1 MKHQAL
7 LLVISCMAL
16 SIVLGGCHVEVNVKE
31 EEEEGFLTVKNRSNV
46 TITSIFIAAAEDNS
60 WGADQ
65 LKSDVLLPG
74 TIVTFTIEPGTYD
87 VRVVSEHHRD
97 FIYEADI
104 SSGWTT
110 TVAVRFR

>member
-7 LLVISCMAL
+7 LFVISCMTL
-16 SIVLGGCHVEVNVKE
+16 SIVLGGCHVEVNVK

-46 TITSIFIAAAEDNS
+46 TITSIFIAAAEDDS

-74 TIVTFTIEPGTYD
+74 AIVTFTIEPGIYD
-87 VRVVSEHHRD
+87 VRVVSEHRRD

-110 TVAVRFR
+110 TVAIRFR

>member
-7 LLVISCMAL
+7 LLVISCMTL

-31 EEEEGFLTVKNRSNV
+31 EEEDGFLTVKNRSNV
-46 TITSIFIAAAEDNS
+46 IITSIFIAAAEDDS

-74 TIVTFTIEPGTYD
+74 GIVIFTIEPGTYD

>member
-7 LLVISCMAL
+7 LLVISCMTF
-16 SIVLGGCHVEVNVKE
+16 SIVLGGCHVEVNVTE
-31 EEEEGFLTVKNRSNV
+31 EEEEGFLTVKNHSNV
-46 TITSIFIAAAEDNS
+46 TITSIFIAAAEDDS

-74 TIVTFTIEPGTYD
+74 AIVTFTIEPGIYD
-87 VRVVSEHHRD
+87 VRIVSKHHRD

>member
-7 LLVISCMAL
+7 LFVISCMTF

-31 EEEEGFLTVKNRSNV
+31 EEEGFLTVKNHSNV
-46 TITSIFIAAAEDNS
+46 TITSIFIAAAKDDS

-74 TIVTFTIEPGTYD
+74 AIVTFTIEPGIYD
-87 VRVVSEHHRD
+87 VRIVSKHHQD

-104 SSGWTT
+104 LSGLTT
-110 TVAVRFR
+110 TVAVGFR

>member
-7 LLVISCMAL
+7 LLVISCMAF

-31 EEEEGFLTVKNRSNV
+31 EEEEVFLTVKNHSNV
-46 TITSIFIAAAEDNS
+46 TITSIFIAAAEDDS

-74 TIVTFTIEPGTYD
+74 AIVIFTIEPGIYD
-87 VRVVSEHHRD
+87 IRIVSGHHQD

-104 SSGWTT
+104 SSGLTT